1 MRVCAFLH
9 LYFVNDYYGRIV
21 MYNDPGKHGLM
32 SASRNGE
39 IYDTPGCSR
48 YRRLQSTTR

>member
-1 MRVCAFLH
+1 MRTFVCLH
-9 LYFVNDYYGRIV
+9 LYFVNDYYGGMV

-48 YRRLQSTTR
+48 YRGLQSTTR